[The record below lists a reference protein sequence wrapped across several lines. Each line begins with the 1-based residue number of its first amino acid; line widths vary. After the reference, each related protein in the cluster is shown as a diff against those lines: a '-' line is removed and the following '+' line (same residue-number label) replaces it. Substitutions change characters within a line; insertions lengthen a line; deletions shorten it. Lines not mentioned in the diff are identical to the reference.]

1 MSAPRSTRQAA
12 ILEPPQADSPRERIL
27 ETASRLF
34 SRDGYRAVGVDTIIA
49 ESGVAKMTLYK
60 YFPSKDAL
68 IAAFLERANDSF
80 WTWFN
85 GLTTG
90 IESPRNQLEVAFD
103 GVAKLASSPA
113 CAGCSF
119 MHAAAEFPDP
129 AHPGHAVALA
139 HKRSVLEWLRDKAI
153 RAGARD
159 PDGLAQDLSFV
170 LDGAWAVARMFGP
183 GNHAGRVA
191 QSARALIAQHLDQA
205 PSKKRTR
212 A

>member
-1 MSAPRSTRQAA
+1 MSASRHTRQTST
-12 ILEPPQADSPRERIL
+12 LELPRTDSPRERIL

-34 SRDGYRAVGVDTIIA
+34 SCDGYRAVGVDTIIA

-60 YFPSKDAL
+60 YFPSKDDL
-68 IAAFLERANDSF
+68 IAAFLERANRAF
-80 WTWFN
+80 WVWFE
-85 GLTTG
+85 GLMAD
-90 IESPRNQLEVAFD
+90 IESPKGQLEAAFD

-119 MHAAAEFPDP
+119 MHAAAEFPDSD
-129 AHPGHAVALA
+129 HPGHAVALT
-139 HKRSVLEWLRDKAI
+139 HKRSVLERFRDLAV

-159 PDGLAQDLSFV
+159 PDGMAQDLSFV

-191 QSARALIAQHLDQA
+191 QTARALIAAHLDGV
-205 PSKKRTR
+205 PSKKKP